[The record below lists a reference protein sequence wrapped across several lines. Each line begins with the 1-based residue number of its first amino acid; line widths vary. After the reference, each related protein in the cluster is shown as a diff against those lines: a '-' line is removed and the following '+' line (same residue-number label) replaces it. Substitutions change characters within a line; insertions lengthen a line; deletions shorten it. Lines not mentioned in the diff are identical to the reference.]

1 MKELLTFSADLVADE
16 ATRTITGKIV
26 PFGDEVGHTSAGKV
40 IFEAG
45 SIALP
50 ESGKVKLLLE
60 HDAKKPLGWSQSIQ
74 ASDSEMVASFKLSN
88 TQRASDALTEASDEL
103 RSGLSV
109 GVEVIKSKIVD
120 GIIHVTSALL
130 KEVSLVQ
137 AAAFKSAAVTSVLAE
152 EADAETAEETQPTES
167 EAVVENTITPDTV
180 EAPEVE
186 ASAVEAARPTVTS
199 VAYATPRVKPLTA
212 GEYLG
217 ATLKASMGDESAR
230 QTILAADDSSSTNT
244 GIVLP
249 NHLSMFNTSTF
260 SGRPAFEAVTRAALP
275 ANPAI
280 SFTVPKMGTAPTV
293 AETAEAAA
301 PSETGMTSTYD
312 TITTKKYSGLQR
324 ISFEL
329 AELSSPAFMD
339 LVMSELRKAY
349 EKATDAAVIAAF
361 TASGTAATGVA
372 ATAAGLQ
379 SFISTESAAAYKGTG
394 GSYARN
400 LVAST
405 DQWAAIMGYADT
417 TGRSL
422 YSAAAPQNA
431 SGDARGQSIVGNV
444 LGANLI
450 VDHNIAVSGIVDES
464 AFLVAQDAVYA
475 WESPTTTL
483 RVNQLTTGEFEINL
497 YGYLALGVLKPT
509 GVRRY
514 NLA

>member
-1 MKELLTFSADLVADE
+1 MSELLTFSADITADE
-16 ATRTITGKIV
+16 ASRTISGKIV
-26 PFGDEVGHTSAGKV
+26 PFGDEVGHTSAGRV
-40 IFEAG
+40 IFEAN

-60 HDAKKPLGWSQSIQ
+60 HDPKKPLGWSQNIS
-74 ASDSEMVASFKLSN
+74 STDSEMTASFKLSS
-88 TQRASDALTEASDEL
+88 TQRATDSLIEASENL

-109 GVEVIKSKIVD
+109 GVEVIKSKMKD
-120 GIIHVTSALL
+120 GIIHVSSALL

-152 EADAETAEETQPTES
+152 EAEIAETVEETQPTES
-167 EAVVENTITPDTV
+167 EAVEVENTPDTV

-186 ASAVEAARPTVTS
+186 ASAVEAARPTQS
-199 VAYATPRVKPLTA
+199 VAYTTPRVKPLTA

-217 ATLKASMGDESAR
+217 ATLKASLGDESAR

-260 SGRPAFEAVTRAALP
+260 SGRPAFDAVTRAALP

-349 EKATDAAVIAAF
+349 EKATDAALIAAF

-379 SFISTESAAAYKGTG
+379 SYIATESAAAYKGTG

-405 DQWAAIMGYADT
+405 DQWAAIMGYADS
-417 TGRSL
+417 TGRGL
-422 YSAAAPQNA
+422 YSAANPMNN
-431 SGDARGQSIVGNV
+431 SGAVSQGSTVGNI

-450 VDHNIAVSGIVDES
+450 VDHNIATSGIVDES
-464 AFLVAQDAVYA
+464 AFLIAQDAVYA

-497 YGYLALGVLKPT
+497 YGYLAIGVLKPT
-509 GVRRY
+509 GVRRF